1 MATRGRKR
9 TFIKLTPDELSKKS
23 AAELKSILKDIGKV
37 ANERAKYA
45 VKASKK
51 KGIETSPVIREWEK
65 AGSVPFGRVRG
76 KSINELRKEYK
87 RTAQFLDAPT
97 SKMQEWERVRK
108 DTMAVI
114 VEEINKKNA
123 AKAAAGEYLEDMP
136 MESKLTD
143 KQFDPFFEAYQ
154 KLKEMDSSVTEK
166 QYKYT
171 VFEAIDERLA
181 QNMNPE
187 QIAVEIYKE
196 LDKLYKQSK
205 GKNRNV
211 KFSRSLGI

>member
-1 MATRGRKR
+1 MARGRQR
-9 TFIKLTPDELSKKS
+9 TFVKLTTDELNKKN
-23 AAELKSILKDIGKV
+23 AKELKAILKDIGKV
-37 ANERAKYA
+37 ATERAKYA
-45 VKASKK
+45 VKASAK

-76 KSINELRKEYK
+76 KSIDDLRKEYK
-87 RTAQFLDAPT
+87 RTALFLDAPT

-108 DTMAVI
+108 DTMAV
-114 VEEINKKNA
+114 VAEEINKKKA

-154 KLKEMDSSVTEK
+154 KLKELDSSVTEK

-181 QNMNPE
+181 QNMDPK
-187 QIAVEIYKE
+187 QIAVDVYKQ
-196 LDKLYKQSK
+196 LDKLYKKSK